1 MKRLLALSLTAFAG
15 CSTFD
20 TPGTTRPLHLIAPA
34 PPTQAA
40 PVAPSLRVRA
50 FAVESG
56 FAGFDLVWRRDGA
69 WQQDAY
75 HGWLARPADM
85 LADASVAWLG
95 GSGCFS
101 RVQRDGLTLTTDRTL
116 EASVTRL
123 AADLDAK
130 PPCASIAITF
140 YLTGRDVEPLVVH
153 AEACAPM
160 RSTDAASAVQAW
172 DAALAECL
180 GKFAEA
186 VKSRGP
192 TAPNTAPSTSPAR

>member
-1 MKRLLALSLTAFAG
+1 M
-15 CSTFD
+15 
-20 TPGTTRPLHLIAPA
+20 
-34 PPTQAA
+34 
-40 PVAPSLRVRA
+40 APSLRVRS

-56 FAGFDLVWRRDGA
+56 FAGFDLVWRRNGA

-85 LADASVAWLG
+85 LADASVAWLA

-101 RVQRDGLTLTTDRTL
+101 RVQRDGLTLTTERTL

-130 PPCASIAITF
+130 PPCASIAVTF

-160 RSTDAASAVQAW
+160 SSTDAPSAVEAW
-172 DAALAECL
+172 NAALAECL

-186 VKSRGP
+186 VKSQRPAPP
-192 TAPNTAPSTSPAR
+192 TTAPSSSPAK